1 MHLSDFMWS
10 LLVIFFM
17 VIYFMILFRIIFD
30 VFRRDDISGWGKA
43 GWLIAL
49 LVVPLLTMLIYVIV
63 EGKSMTDRD
72 ISQVKQMQA
81 QQADYIRSVTSG
93 GGSSAADQIAKAQD
107 LLTSGAITQA
117 EFDSIKAKALAS

>member
-1 MHLSDFMWS
+1 MHLSDFLWS

-43 GWLIAL
+43 GWLILL
-49 LVVPLLTMLIYVIV
+49 LVVPLVTMLIYVIV
-63 EGKSMTDRD
+63 EGKSMTNRD
-72 ISQVKQMQA
+72 LSQMKAMQA
-81 QQADYIRSVTSG
+81 QQADYIRTVTSAG
-93 GGSSAADQIAKAQD
+93 PADQIAKAQE
-107 LLTSGAITQA
+107 LLGSGAITQA